1 MNMSSNNMPS
11 NRGPIGKTDVAPPRQ
26 RGVALVTAL
35 VVLVGMM
42 LGGIALARSVD
53 TGNLVAG
60 NVAFRQSSL
69 HVADLGVE
77 AAVSRLQ
84 TLMNQKKLDVTSDN
98 YSPTYADDVPLPPTA
113 NAVTSAAT
121 DSTARFLVERLCSPT
136 NCLGDPSRYYR
147 VTVKT
152 QGQRDTESWA
162 QAFLKQVKVPFKP
175 DAAITTGGNL
185 TVSGNAKIKNSGAH
199 SNSDVTVSGS
209 ASIDGTV
216 SASGKVT
223 NTSSSILK
231 TESGA
236 ATKPIPSINPAE
248 FKQYAEYI
256 LAKDGKVLDHTNA
269 DALLADVSGGGKWEG
284 WDFSV
289 TGGTVKWQMS
299 ANDTTNGRFYIEG
312 DAVVSGN
319 PGTKTAPWS
328 ATLIAEGNINISGNP
343 IMVNHTVNHIGD
355 GSTVPEGVKN
365 LLFVAGLDLKIN
377 GNLTQDQAFQGIM
390 AAHEQVA
397 ISGNPSLGGYIVAE
411 DAGNSSNTATENT
424 VSGSMELVSGAAL
437 ATPFGSDKP
446 SRLAWR
452 ELEK

>member
-1 MNMSSNNMPS
+1 MNALRRNSKFIARTNATPS
-11 NRGPIGKTDVAPPRQ
+11 RQ

-35 VVLVGMM
+35 VVLVAMI

-60 NVAFRQSSL
+60 NVTFRQSSL
-69 HVADLGVE
+69 QVTDLGVE

-84 TLMNQKKLDVTSDN
+84 TLMNQKKLDVASDN

-136 NCLGDPSRYYR
+136 NCLGDPNRFYR

-152 QGQRDTESWA
+152 QGPRNTESGV

-175 DAAITTGGNL
+175 DAAIVTQGDL
-185 TVSGNAKIKNSGAH
+185 TLSGNAKIKNSGVH
-199 SNSDVTVSGS
+199 SNSDVNVSGS
-209 ASIDGTV
+209 ASVDGTV
-216 SASGKVT
+216 SASGTVT
-223 NTSSSILK
+223 NTSSSTLK

-236 ATKPIPSINPAE
+236 AVKPIPSVNPAD
-248 FKQYAEYI
+248 FRQYAEYV
-256 LAKDGKVLDHTNA
+256 LARDGRVLNA
-269 DALLADVSGGGKWEG
+269 AGNVLADLSHGGQWNG
-284 WDFSV
+284 WGYSV
-289 TGGTVKWQMS
+289 TSGTVKWQMS
-299 ANDTTNGRFYIEG
+299 SNDTIDGRFYAEG

-319 PGTKTAPWS
+319 PGKLKPVYLPWS
-328 ATLIAEGNINISGNP
+328 ATLIAEGNIEIAGTPVMKSYTG
-343 IMVNHTVNHIGD
+343 G
-355 GSTVPEGVKN
+355 GGAVPEGVKN
-365 LLFVAGLDLKIN
+365 LLLVAGLDLKIN
-377 GNLTQDQAFQGIM
+377 GNLTQDQVFQGVM

-397 ISGNPSLGGYIVAE
+397 ISGNPSLGGYIIAE

-437 ATPFGSDKP
+437 ATPFESDKP

-452 ELEK
+452 ELSR